1 MDRKNTRFRELTG
14 AMQVRFRELRKAG
27 VGAVVKHAP
36 IVTPEEED
44 LLWSSEI
51 MGVHSPLALQRAVFY
66 YVGKTFCLRGAEH
79 RDLKISQFVR
89 SEQPDSYNYIEN
101 GSKNITG
108 VSTKTANKVVPVYS
122 SPEAR
127 PRCLVYLLDLYLSKL
142 PPKAIQLDLF
152 YLRPKKSAESGSW
165 YDCVAVGKEKLRN
178 FLQSMCADA
187 GISEKKTNHSLR
199 ATGASAL
206 FNAGVPERLIR
217 DVTGH
222 RSSALH
228 LYERPSV
235 QQKQAVSRVLVQGR
249 QSFEQRTKHSESLHT
264 ASSSV
269 IGSLFSGLTNC
280 TVTISPQNFIVNATP
295 MPAQSTEVAIDT
307 TELLRGLDVNEFF
320 AED

>member
-1 MDRKNTRFRELTG
+1 MEVRRSDGNPYPATTIVNLLSDLHRHAKTTSVEYPNFMDHKNSRFRESTG
-14 AMQVRFRELRKAG
+14 AMQARFRELRKTG
-27 VGAVVKHAP
+27 IGGFVKHVP

-44 LLWSSEI
+44 RLWSSQI
-51 MGVHSPLALQRAVFY
+51 MGVHSPFSTAESSVLLCWKNFL
-66 YVGKTFCLRGAEH
+66 CLRGAEH

-108 VSTKTANKVVPVYS
+108 VSTKIANKVVPVYS
-122 SPEAR
+122 SPEAH

-206 FNAGVPERLIR
+206 FNAGVPERFIR
-217 DVTGH
+217 D
-222 RSSALH
+222 
-228 LYERPSV
+228 
-235 QQKQAVSRVLVQGR
+235 
-249 QSFEQRTKHSESLHT
+249 
-264 ASSSV
+264 
-269 IGSLFSGLTNC
+269 
-280 TVTISPQNFIVNATP
+280 VTISPQNFIVNATP
-295 MPAQSTEVAIDT
+295 MPAQSTEVDT
-307 TELLRGLDVNEFF
+307 TDLLQT
-320 AED
+320 